1 MNNGFS
7 LLEIILS
14 LFLIGVLI
22 GISSLSFMDK
32 PPRYRLKKAVWEINS
47 RMNLARYKAIFENAK
62 FRIQFSESGY
72 QMEKYHTEKK
82 TWVMEMKK
90 TLEGVNIKATNSP
103 IFHPFG
109 TVSNLA
115 SITIFNEAGKY
126 RLSLAI
132 SGRIK
137 ITPL

>member
-1 MNNGFS
+1 MNKGFS
-7 LLEIILS
+7 LLETILS
-14 LFLIGVLI
+14 LFLIGILI
-22 GISSLSFMDK
+22 GLSSLSFMDK
-32 PPRYRLKKAVWEINS
+32 PPKYKLKKAVWEINS

-62 FRIQFSESGY
+62 FRIKFSDSGY
-72 QMEKYHTEKK
+72 QMEKYNTEKK

-90 TLEGVNIKATNSP
+90 TLDGVTIKATNNP

-115 SITIFNEAGKY
+115 SIYISNEAGKF
-126 RLSLAI
+126 RISLAI

-137 ITPL
+137 IISL